1 MAINGSGN
9 RFKSYYGIV
18 GSAVKQFGLGEPL
31 PNVRDAVLITSVRL
45 VKILPLACLLADRPV
60 PRIAGLADRRRRT
73 MSIIDSWYCPQCGSH
88 NIVGGIATECWQC
101 STPRP
106 GISAVAY
113 RTPACDKHL

>member
-1 MAINGSGN
+1 
-9 RFKSYYGIV
+9 
-18 GSAVKQFGLGEPL
+18 
-31 PNVRDAVLITSVRL
+31 
-45 VKILPLACLLADRPV
+45 
-60 PRIAGLADRRRRT
+60 

-113 RTPACDKHL
+113 RTPACDKHLSRNEEHECPWCRLEHAPELTGDERNE